1 MKKNYLDFHNVS
13 VDYLINHTQK
23 ISEIFKKNLPKP
35 NKIRALDN
43 INLKINSG
51 ERVGLIGK
59 NGAGKST
66 ILKVMANIYKPTEGI
81 CNIQGK
87 VSPLFELAT
96 GFEMELDG
104 WSNIRIRALLL
115 GMQKKEVDNL
125 IQDIADFSELG
136 EYLNYPVRTYSSGMF
151 IRLAF
156 AVSTA
161 IQPEILLLDEII
173 GAGDASFAQK
183 AQKRMES
190 FMDNSQILVLTS
202 HATDLL
208 KRFCTRT
215 IWLDKGQIRFD
226 GPTDEAVDAYL
237 EFIRN

>member
-1 MKKNYLDFHNVS
+1 MTKNYLNFKKVS
-13 VDYLINHTQK
+13 VDYLINHQSR
-23 ISEIFKKNLPKP
+23 ISDFFKKNQLTP
-35 NKIRALDN
+35 NKIRALND
-43 INLKINSG
+43 ISLRIDSG
-51 ERVGLIGK
+51 ERVGLIGR

-66 ILKVMANIYKPTEGI
+66 ILKVMANIYQPSLGQCEVH
-81 CNIQGK
+81 GK

-115 GMQKKEVDNL
+115 GMKKKEIDNL

-173 GAGDASFAQK
+173 GAGDAGFAKK
-183 AQKRMES
+183 AQTRMES

-202 HATDLL
+202 HSTDLL
-208 KRFCTRT
+208 KRFCQRT
-215 IWLDKGQIRFD
+215 IWLEKGEVMFD
-226 GPTDEAVDAYL
+226 GPTDEAVNAYSQFL
-237 EFIRN
+237 TN

>member
-1 MKKNYLDFHNVS
+1 MNKKYLDFKKVS
-13 VDYLINHTQK
+13 VDYLINPQTRL
-23 ISEIFKKNLPKP
+23 SDFFKKNTLIH
-35 NKIRALDN
+35 NKIRALND
-43 INLKINSG
+43 INLTIKSG
-51 ERVGLIGK
+51 ERVGIIGR

-66 ILKVMANIYKPTEGI
+66 ILKVMGKIYKPTIGHCDI
-81 CNIQGK
+81 HGK

-115 GMQKKEVDNL
+115 GMNKKEIDNL

-136 EYLNYPVRTYSSGMF
+136 DYLNYPVRTYSSGMF

-173 GAGDASFAQK
+173 GAGDAGFAKK
-183 AQKRMES
+183 AQTRMES

-202 HATDLL
+202 HSTELL
-208 KRFCTRT
+208 KRFCQRT
-215 IWLDKGQIRFD
+215 IWLEKGKVMYD
-226 GPTDEAVDAYL
+226 GPTDEVVDAYSQFL
-237 EFIRN
+237 TN

>member
-1 MKKNYLDFHNVS
+1 MTKNYLNFKKVS
-13 VDYLINHTQK
+13 VDYLINHQSR
-23 ISEIFKKNLPKP
+23 ISDFFKKNHLIP
-35 NKIRALDN
+35 NKIRALND
-43 INLKINSG
+43 ISLRIDSG
-51 ERVGLIGK
+51 ERVGLIGR

-66 ILKVMANIYKPTEGI
+66 ILKVMANIYQPSLGRCEVH
-81 CNIQGK
+81 GK

-115 GMQKKEVDNL
+115 GMKKKEIDNL
-125 IQDIADFSELG
+125 IQEIADFSELG
-136 EYLNYPVRTYSSGMF
+136 DYLNYPVRTYSSGMF

-173 GAGDASFAQK
+173 GAGDAGFAKK
-183 AQKRMES
+183 AQTRMES

-202 HATDLL
+202 HSTDLL
-208 KRFCTRT
+208 KRFCQRT
-215 IWLDKGQIRFD
+215 IWLEKGKVMFD
-226 GPTDEAVDAYL
+226 GPTDEAVDAYSQFL
-237 EFIRN
+237 TN